1 LADSADNPSTNGH
14 MFPLIQGI
22 LAFDTPY
29 NGLARSMFV
38 YGAFS
43 NYSKVNSVFNAML
56 PLPPYP
62 TSAAAA
68 QL

>member
-1 LADSADNPSTNGH
+1 

-43 NYSKVNSVFNAML
+43 QYNKVRSEIFPV
-56 PLPPYP
+56 
-62 TSAAAA
+62 
-68 QL
+68 